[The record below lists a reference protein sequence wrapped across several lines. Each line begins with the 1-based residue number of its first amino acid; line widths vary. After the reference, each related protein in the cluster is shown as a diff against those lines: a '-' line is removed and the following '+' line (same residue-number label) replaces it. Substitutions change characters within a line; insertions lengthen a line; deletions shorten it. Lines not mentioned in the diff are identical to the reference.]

1 MKPRFRLFCLLLA
14 GLMACTETFEVNA
27 PYQDI
32 YAVYG
37 VLDPHQDTQYVRISL
52 AFQPEENA
60 YDLAKTIDLSVRD
73 LNVSLSGNG
82 KNYSATFVD
91 SIPKQTEGDFLQSA
105 GAYRFITSGADRL
118 EAGTKYELK
127 IARDDDST
135 FWLAAATRIPPQPFI
150 ISPTRYDWQGEY
162 CLPIVDVED
171 TVSVVFRKNDKP
183 DNRSSHFEIRWLL
196 RYEFE
201 GENRELKTRPSS
213 PFNRNIRCGQA
224 GNGNLCFSTGNGSV
238 LEEWITSIPT
248 SSRGINPEV
257 RCSQIPIELS
267 RVAEIQ
273 LTALDSVL
281 ASYILANDPRE
292 LNLNTYRAEFTNVR
306 GSAPAVGILG
316 SISYD
321 NEPFLLST
329 CAESRL
335 GFSTQPASQTCR

>member
-1 MKPRFRLFCLLLA
+1 MKTRFRVGCLLLVVFA
-14 GLMACTETFEVNA
+14 ACTETFEVNA

-32 YAVYG
+32 FAVYG

-82 KNYSATFVD
+82 KTYSATFAD
-91 SIPKQTEGDFLQSA
+91 SIPKRTEGDFVPFA
-105 GAYRFITSGADRL
+105 GAYRFITAGSDRL
-118 EAGTKYELK
+118 IAGSRYELR
-127 IARDDDST
+127 ISREDDST
-135 FWLAAATRIPPQPFI
+135 FWLAAATRIPPQPLI

-171 TVSVVFRKNDKP
+171 TVSVVFRKNDRP

-196 RYEFE
+196 RYEVG
-201 GENRELKTRPSS
+201 GEHRELQTIPSP
-213 PFNRNIRCGQA
+213 PFNRNVRCGNA

-238 LEEWITSIPT
+238 LEEWLTSIPLA
-248 SSRGINPEV
+248 SQGLNPEI

-273 LTALDSVL
+273 LTAMDSVL

-292 LNLNTYRAEFTNVR
+292 LNLNTYRAEFTNVK
-306 GSAPAVGILG
+306 GSVPAVGILG

-321 NEPFLLST
+321 NEPFLLSP

-335 GFSTQPASQTCR
+335 GFSTRPVSQTCQ